1 MHTTQAKKNGL
12 YIAIYP
18 AVLRLK
24 KLKTKEVSL
33 LLHTEIFL
41 GSMRYSQPNP
51 YRQNS
56 SYSTNK
62 GKILKIAIVIVGVI
76 FAIRL
81 FDLQILDTSYRISA
95 SNNVLRFITDYP
107 ARGLIYDRNGE
118 LLVYNEVHFD
128 IMVVPGQVKNLDT
141 AQFIAML
148 GIDME
153 TFLTR
158 MQAARA
164 HSRFRPSMFVSQISK
179 ETFAGFQ
186 EKLFNFPGFYAQP
199 RNLRRYP
206 HPIAAHTLG
215 YIGEVSPTEIARN
228 PYYQKG
234 DYIGISGIERAYEE
248 SLRGRKGVRI
258 RMVDVL
264 NRDIG
269 PFEEGRYDTLSI
281 PGKDLF
287 STLDVEL
294 QRYGEQL
301 LRNFRGSIVAIEP
314 SSGEILALVS
324 SPAYDP
330 NLLVGRARAEN
341 FNLLQNDPLKP
352 LFNRALM
359 AQYPPGSA
367 FKVVNTLIAL
377 QENIVEPHSRIS
389 CGGAYTSGRVTVRCR
404 NHPGPVDVIS
414 SLQYSCNTY
423 SVITFRRTLDQESYP
438 TIQAGLE
445 NWHNHVRSFGFGV
458 RLNTDLAHELSG
470 QVPTSAMYD
479 RIYGS
484 RGWSSLTVVSLSIG
498 QGEIGSTPLQLANLA
513 ATVANRG
520 YFFTPHVIR
529 AIGHP
534 DSLQN
539 RFRQRHLTTVDREHF
554 DLVAQA
560 LYKAVTAGTG
570 AFSVIPGI
578 PMAGKT
584 GTVQNPHGE
593 NHSVFIAFAPVD
605 NPKIAI
611 SVIVEN
617 AGYGSV
623 WAAPIASLMVE
634 KFINRKINRPEFEK
648 RILEANFL
656 NAGVRIR
663 E

>member
-1 MHTTQAKKNGL
+1 M
-12 YIAIYP
+12 
-18 AVLRLK
+18 V
-24 KLKTKEVSL
+24 
-33 LLHTEIFL
+33 
-41 GSMRYSQPNP
+41 
-51 YRQNS
+51 
-56 SYSTNK
+56 
-62 GKILKIAIVIVGVI
+62 VGVI

-107 ARGLIYDRNGE
+107 ARGLIFDRHGE
-118 LLVYNEVHFD
+118 LLVYNEVYFD
-128 IMVVPGQVKNLDT
+128 IMVVPGQVKNIDT
-141 AQFIAML
+141 AQFTAML

-158 MQAARA
+158 MQAARK
-164 HSRFRPSMFVSQISK
+164 HSRFRPSLFVSQISK
-179 ETFAGFQ
+179 ETFAGIQ
-186 EKLFNFPGFYAQP
+186 EKLFNFPGFFAQP

-215 YIGEVSPTEIARN
+215 YIGEVSPGEIARN

-248 SLRGRKGVRI
+248 SLRGRKGMRI

-287 STLDVEL
+287 STLDIEL

-324 SPAYDP
+324 SPSYDP
-330 NLLVGRARAEN
+330 NLLVGRARAGN
-341 FNLLQNDPLKP
+341 FRQLQNNPLKP

-377 QENIVEPHSRIS
+377 QENIVEPQSRIS

-423 SVITFRRTLDQESYP
+423 SVIAFRRTLDNPSYP

-445 NWHNHVRSFGFGV
+445 NWRNHVRSFGFGV

-470 QVPTSAMYD
+470 QVPTSALYD

-484 RGWSSLTVVSLSIG
+484 RGWSSLTVVSLAIG

-539 RFRQRHLTTVDREHF
+539 QFRQRHYTTVDREHF
-554 DLVAQA
+554 ELVAQA
-560 LYKAVTAGTG
+560 LYQAVAAGTG

-593 NHSVFIAFAPVD
+593 NHSVFIAFAPLD

-617 AGYGSV
+617 AGYGSL

-634 KFINRKINRPEFEK
+634 KYLNRQINRPAFEK

-663 E
+663 